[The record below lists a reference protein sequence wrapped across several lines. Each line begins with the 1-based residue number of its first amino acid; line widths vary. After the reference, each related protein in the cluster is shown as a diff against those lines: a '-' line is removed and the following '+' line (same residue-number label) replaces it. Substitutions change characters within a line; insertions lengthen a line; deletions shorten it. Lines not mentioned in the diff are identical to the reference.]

1 MKFFNA
7 LQIVTLFSA
16 WPMLINWLG
25 NNPFK
30 GAEILY
36 YVAWVVYVVG
46 FFFLTFSVAEAI
58 EKT

>member
-36 YVAWVVYVVG
+36 YVAWVVYAVG
-46 FFFLTFSVAEAI
+46 FFFLTVSVAEA
-58 EKT
+58 T